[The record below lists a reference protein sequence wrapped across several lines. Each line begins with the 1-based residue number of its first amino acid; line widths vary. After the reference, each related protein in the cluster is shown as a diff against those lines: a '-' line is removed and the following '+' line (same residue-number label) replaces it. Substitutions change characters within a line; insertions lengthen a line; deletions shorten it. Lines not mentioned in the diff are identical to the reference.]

1 MGSEDAL
8 KFWMQMLQANT
19 VLGADERKHHGKAD
33 LKDVCFQGFSVK
45 GLRLKDLIPK
55 ALSWGCIPPISK
67 QKHAEMKFSVLSNF
81 LSCFEISWQLHGEVH
96 LFLQIAPQLKNQRR
110 FCLFFFFTFCL
121 QRKDVCF
128 LEQMK
133 PNSFVRKFILTVTN
147 FAVYDLHHWSY
158 SCLADGSNLVLKVGG
173 CC

>member
-110 FCLFFFFTFCL
+110 FCLFFFLPFAYREKMC
-121 QRKDVCF
+121 VF
-128 LEQMK
+128 LNKWNQIASLE
-133 PNSFVRKFILTVTN
+133 S
-147 FAVYDLHHWSY
+147 SY
-158 SCLADGSNLVLKVGG
+158 SLLPILRFMIFITEVTAAWLMVVILC
-173 CC
+173 